1 MKKMKKKLLN
11 MTILGA
17 MFGVSLGS
25 ASIALAAEPVED
37 ASANTKASISILPV
51 DENDQPDEV
60 EEDANK
66 DGEETGQRGQF
77 TIDQVPKFDFGEMTV
92 SGGNKFLNAKDKLAV
107 QVSDRRTVGSGWDL
121 SVQLGEFINQDPTA
135 EVKAQKLTGV
145 NLEMIILDELLANK
159 GNTNIAPT
167 KHDITIDAGGDSA
180 NLLTAAADTEEIS
193 GIGRGSWL
201 GKFADGSTEPE
212 TNLFVPG
219 GNYDGNYQA
228 DLTWTLS
235 QTL

>member
-1 MKKMKKKLLN
+1 MKKKLLN

-37 ASANTKASISILPV
+37 ASANTKASISILPI
-51 DENDQPDEV
+51 DEDDKPGEV
-60 EEDANK
+60 E
-66 DGEETGQRGQF
+66 DGSNDSGVDTGQTGQF
-77 TIDQVPKFDFGEMTV
+77 TIDQVPTFDFGEVTV
-92 SGGNKFLNAKDKLAV
+92 AGGNKFLNAKDKLAV

-121 SVQLGEFINQDPTA
+121 SVQLGDFINQDPTA

-145 NLEMIILDELLANK
+145 NLEMIILGDLLANK

-180 NLLTAAADTEEIS
+180 NLLTAAADTEEIT

-201 GKFADGSTEPE
+201 GKFTDGNTEPE